1 MAATDQRPSTTP
13 APAKPGDGTGR
24 FTYHDADCEQAD
36 LEGLLAEK
44 RDFQQAVDAELR
56 GEKPKRPGHS
66 TMP

>member
-13 APAKPGDGTGR
+13 ASSKPGDRTRR

-36 LEGLLAEK
+36 LEGLLEE
-44 RDFQQAVDAELR
+44 RGDFQEAVDAELR